1 MLIVGWALICVTAGD
16 VENVFGDDLRE
27 VSEGVEPVDVLAFL
41 FLVGR
46 TWDRDEVSK
55 NQYTRRPTQKM
66 RTWSG

>member
-1 MLIVGWALICVTAGD
+1 
-16 VENVFGDDLRE
+16 

-41 FLVGR
+41 FLEGR

-55 NQYTRRPTQKM
+55 NQDTRRPTQKM